1 MNLRPEAPVGELLL
15 VLLTRE
21 SLGGVP
27 MAHINDA
34 SNTSE
39 NVRIDKWRYVK
50 EAKVVQALVNCSLCA
65 CAGVITHGT
74 GTLETSGAV
83 ARRAPMN
90 FDLLHKGLILEGVD
104 PHFQHSRTF
113 SGKGWTGASP
123 DSSGKVTSNIGNAES
138 TNKTN
143 LEQAKGIRSIAQT
156 ALGLCKVAALGDPS
170 KPDQQHS
177 MTECMSFMNKVGPR
191 GCIFAVLSASDGH
204 WNFAHMANGQ
214 LQFVDYQMDHPDL
227 GGVPATGA
235 HFQKALGQGDA
246 PDGSIGLVLAFQ
258 AQDHFPNGPAT
269 P

>member
-1 MNLRPEAPVGELLL
+1 
-15 VLLTRE
+15 
-21 SLGGVP
+21 

-204 WNFAHMANGQ
+204 WNFAHMVNGQ
-214 LQFVDYQMDHPDL
+214 PPVRRL
-227 GGVPATGA
+227 
-235 HFQKALGQGDA
+235 
-246 PDGSIGLVLAFQ
+246 PDGSPRPWRCAGHGCALPEGTRPGRRARRFHRIGAC
-258 AQDHFPNGPAT
+258 FPGTGPL
-269 P
+269 PQRPSHSLSPN